1 MAIQLFVPNFRIQ
14 ECLDE
19 IKECLEKGWTGL
31 GFKTNQFEEAWKA
44 YTGLPN
50 AHFLSSNTV
59 GLHLAFELPEDQ
71 AQLGPMA
78 TKSSPPR

>member
-31 GFKTNQFEEAWKA
+31 
-44 YTGLPN
+44 
-50 AHFLSSNTV
+50 
-59 GLHLAFELPEDQ
+59 
-71 AQLGPMA
+71 
-78 TKSSPPR
+78 